1 MKFYRFIGLV
11 LFFTLNIYA
20 QNYKELAIKNRKGLL
35 NKILTNKE
43 IVVGV
48 QKNHLPYTTEN
59 IRYPGIDVEIIQL
72 LCKYLEIN
80 YKLVYGNID
89 ELIIWTTNKQ
99 VDLSF
104 GGVSTDIQRSL
115 AVNFSYPYL
124 ITTPAGILNKA
135 KLPRES
141 LAIDFPKTKIQN
153 IGDIVQLP
161 KLKIAVKANTI
172 YQTLLEENTE
182 FLRHEIIVYK
192 TNQDAL
198 DSVLNGENDL
208 FISDLILIK
217 AYAIKNPTITERFHL
232 ILDTYIQEYV
242 SIMVPPDEIEL
253 LLFINTF
260 IKQIEING
268 KLKAIVSKYLESRN
282 WLSQ

>member
-89 ELIIWTTNKQ
+89 ELLFWTSNKQ
-99 VDLSF
+99 LDLSF
-104 GGVSTDIQRSL
+104 GGVSTDIHRSL

-141 LAIDFPKTKIQN
+141 LAIDFPITKIQN

-161 KLKIAVKANTI
+161 KLKIAIKENTI

-182 FLRHEIIVYK
+182 FLRHEIVVYK

>member
-89 ELIIWTTNKQ
+89 ELIIWTSNKQ

>member
-35 NKILTNKE
+35 NKILTKKE

-89 ELIIWTTNKQ
+89 ELIIWTSNKQ

-161 KLKIAVKANTI
+161 KLKIAIKENTI

>member
-89 ELIIWTTNKQ
+89 ELIIWTSNKQ

-161 KLKIAVKANTI
+161 KLKIAVKENTI

>member
-104 GGVSTDIQRSL
+104 GGVSTGIQRSL

-161 KLKIAVKANTI
+161 KLKIAIKENTI

-217 AYAIKNPTITERFHL
+217 AYAIKNPTIIERFHL

>member
-141 LAIDFPKTKIQN
+141 LAIDFPITKIQN

-161 KLKIAVKANTI
+161 KLKIAIKENTI
-172 YQTLLEENTE
+172 YQTLLQENTE
-182 FLRHEIIVYK
+182 FLRHEIVVYK

>member
-89 ELIIWTTNKQ
+89 ELIIWTSNKQ

-172 YQTLLEENTE
+172 YQTLLQENTE

>member
-89 ELIIWTTNKQ
+89 ELIIWTSNKQ

-161 KLKIAVKANTI
+161 KLKIAIKENTI
-172 YQTLLEENTE
+172 YQTLLQENTE

-217 AYAIKNPTITERFHL
+217 AYAIKNPTITEQFHL

-242 SIMVPPDEIEL
+242 SIMIPPDEIEL

>member
-89 ELIIWTTNKQ
+89 ELIIWTSNKQ

-161 KLKIAVKANTI
+161 KLKIAIKENTI
-172 YQTLLEENTE
+172 YQTLLQENTE

>member
-1 MKFYRFIGLV
+1 

-89 ELIIWTTNKQ
+89 ELIIWTSNKQ

-232 ILDTYIQEYV
+232 ILDTYIKEYV

>member
-161 KLKIAVKANTI
+161 KLKIAIKENTI

>member
-89 ELIIWTTNKQ
+89 ELIIWTSNKQ

-124 ITTPAGILNKA
+124 ITTPAGILNKE

-161 KLKIAVKANTI
+161 KLKIAIKENTI
-172 YQTLLEENTE
+172 YQTLLQENTE

>member
-59 IRYPGIDVEIIQL
+59 IQYPGIDVEIIQL

-89 ELIIWTTNKQ
+89 ELIIWTSNKQ

-161 KLKIAVKANTI
+161 KLKIAIKENTI
-172 YQTLLEENTE
+172 YQTLLQENTE

-217 AYAIKNPTITERFHL
+217 AYAIKNPTITEQFHL

-268 KLKAIVSKYLESRN
+268 KLKAIVSKYLESGN

>member
-89 ELIIWTTNKQ
+89 ELIIWTSNKQ

-161 KLKIAVKANTI
+161 KLKIAVKENTI

-217 AYAIKNPTITERFHL
+217 AYAIKNPTIIERFHL

>member
-89 ELIIWTTNKQ
+89 ELIIWTSNKQ

-217 AYAIKNPTITERFHL
+217 AYAIKNPTIIERFHL

>member
-89 ELIIWTTNKQ
+89 ELIIWTSNKQ

-124 ITTPAGILNKA
+124 ITTPAGILNKE

-161 KLKIAVKANTI
+161 KLKIAIKENTI

-182 FLRHEIIVYK
+182 FLRHEIVVYK

-198 DSVLNGENDL
+198 YSVLNGENDL

>member
-89 ELIIWTTNKQ
+89 ELIIWTSNKQ

-124 ITTPAGILNKA
+124 ITTPAGILNKE

-161 KLKIAVKANTI
+161 KLKIAIKENTI
-172 YQTLLEENTE
+172 YQTLLQENTE

-217 AYAIKNPTITERFHL
+217 AYAIKKSHYNRTISFNIR
-232 ILDTYIQEYV
+232 
-242 SIMVPPDEIEL
+242 
-253 LLFINTF
+253 
-260 IKQIEING
+260 
-268 KLKAIVSKYLESRN
+268 YLYTRICFYHGTTRRN
-282 WLSQ
+282 RVVIIY

>member
-59 IRYPGIDVEIIQL
+59 IQYPGIDVEIIQL

-89 ELIIWTTNKQ
+89 ELIIWTSNKQ

-161 KLKIAVKANTI
+161 KLKIAIKENTI

>member
-1 MKFYRFIGLV
+1 MKFYSFIGLV

-104 GGVSTDIQRSL
+104 GGVSTGIQRSL

-161 KLKIAVKANTI
+161 KLKIAIKENTI

-217 AYAIKNPTITERFHL
+217 AYAIKNPTIIERFHL

>member
-161 KLKIAVKANTI
+161 KLKIAIKENTI

-217 AYAIKNPTITERFHL
+217 AYAIKNPTIIERFHL

>member
-89 ELIIWTTNKQ
+89 ELIIWTSNKQ

-161 KLKIAVKANTI
+161 KLKIAIKENTI